1 MYDKL
6 RETHPKFRHKI
17 VALAGDCQL
26 AAVGLSLQDRQ
37 TLIANVNIIFHCAA
51 TIRFD
56 EKLKLA
62 IDINVHGT
70 KDIIELARQMPALK
84 VTNHFFFSHYHTRQY
99 NKHCKQILNI
109 TCNNISSCY

>member
-1 MYDKL
+1 MQLFDKL
-6 RETHPKFRHKI
+6 RETLPKFRHKI

-26 AAVGLSLQDRQ
+26 AALGLSLHDRQ

-62 IDINVHGT
+62 IDVNVHGT
-70 KDIIELARQMPALK
+70 NDVIELARQITALK
-84 VTNHFFFSHYHTRQY
+84 VTNHFLSLP
-99 NKHCKQILNI
+99 NSLSI
-109 TCNNISSCY
+109 

>member
-1 MYDKL
+1 MQLYDKL
-6 RETHPKFRHKI
+6 RETLPKFRHKI

-26 AAVGLSLQDRQ
+26 AALGLSLHDRQ

-56 EKLKLA
+56 EKIKIA

-70 KDIIELARQMPALK
+70 EDVIKLAKQMTTLK
-84 VTNHFFFSHYHTRQY
+84 VNQSLHSLANCQH
-99 NKHCKQILNI
+99 NM
-109 TCNNISSCY
+109 